1 MASWRRADLK
11 AGGLYGGRAGFA
23 GWRVALG
30 RSPRVWPFWWAA
42 TRCLC
47 LQSGNSLRRLL
58 LAAEAPKPHTLCAK
72 YLQSRPNGLLFTFGT
87 RFVRALS
94 VELEVGS
101 PPTLCREGWMVESTW
116 YAHHRRIVRL

>member
-11 AGGLYGGRAGFA
+11 AGGLAAAGLALPDGASRWGGAPESGPFGGLPRAACAF
-23 GWRVALG
+23 R
-30 RSPRVWPFWWAA
+30 AA
-42 TRCLC
+42 TACPDCFGSQAAKTSRSYA
-47 LQSGNSLRRLL
+47 QSIYKAGQM
-58 LAAEAPKPHTLCAK
+58 AY
-72 YLQSRPNGLLFTFGT
+72 YLPSVRV
-87 RFVRALS
+87 FVRALS